1 MKRYFLVMAIFATF
15 AVASG
20 CAQTPS
26 KGQQTMEQKVLIETS
41 MGNIVIKLYDDTPLH
56 RDNFIKLVKSGFY
69 NDLIFHR
76 VINNFMIQGG
86 DPDSKNAEPNQSLG
100 QGGPGYQ
107 IDAEIIYPKHFHKKG
122 ALAAARTSD
131 QINPKRQSSGSQ
143 FYIVQGKVYTNEELN
158 NMEQSI
164 IMQKSQA
171 ITRKYMEP
179 HRDEYMK
186 LQQSGDTEGMKKL
199 QEQIMQEA
207 SGELAL
213 IEAYKI
219 PEEVRKAYST
229 VGGTPH
235 LDDAYTVFGE
245 VVEGLDVI
253 DKIAAVKTNNQD
265 RPLENIVMKMK
276 VVSK

>member
-1 MKRYFLVMAIFATF
+1 MKRYFLVMTIIATL
-15 AVASG
+15 ATTSG
-20 CAQTPS
+20 CAQTSTKEKPV
-26 KGQQTMEQKVLIETS
+26 KEQKVLIETS

-76 VINNFMIQGG
+76 VINSFMIQGG
-86 DPDSKNAEPNQSLG
+86 DPDSKNAEQGKSLG
-100 QGGPGYQ
+100 QGGPEYQ
-107 IDAEIIYPKHFHKKG
+107 IDAEIFYPKHFHKKG

-131 QINPKRQSSGSQ
+131 QINPERKSSGSQ
-143 FYIVQGKVYTNEELN
+143 FYLVQGKVYTNEELD
-158 NMEQSI
+158 NMEKSI
-164 IMQKSQA
+164 IMQKSQS
-171 ITRKYMEP
+171 IQGKYMQS
-179 HRDEYMK
+179 HRDEYMR
-186 LQQSGDTEGMKKL
+186 LQQSGDSEGMKRL

-219 PEEVRKAYST
+219 PEEVKKAYTT

-245 VVEGLDVI
+245 VIEGLDVI

-276 VVSK
+276 LVNK